1 MALLSTVK
9 VGSHKHDIHVATG
22 EILDARKWATTTVS
36 GGGGGGTVYGAN
48 GNVYGT
54 SATAPI
60 RSTTH
65 NHAELFIRSADGKER
80 VLEMQ
85 DEAVNVRTGNWVS
98 LFWAIPAGKH
108 EGPYVAIANHDT
120 DRFSLIESGVDSV
133 AVSWV
138 QALASI
144 PLFIGLLLA
153 AGSWLWNLRGGA
165 PPLMDEPLF
174 VPGLLLMLPFPISWF
189 RGWRRKRKFAA
200 DLTSVC
206 SGYDAD
212 KRPAAASIS
221 AA

>member
-1 MALLSTVK
+1 MALLSTIK
-9 VGSHKHDIHVATG
+9 VGSRKYEIHVATG

-48 GNVYGT
+48 GNIHGT

-65 NHAELFIRSADGKER
+65 DHAELFIRSTDGRER

-85 DEAVNVRTGNWVS
+85 DEAVNVRTGNWIS
-98 LFWAIPAGKH
+98 LFWAIPVGKD

-120 DRFSLIESGVDSV
+120 GKFSLIRHGVEAVADSGWLGLWYT
-133 AVSWV
+133 AM
-138 QALASI
+138 
-144 PLFIGLLLA
+144 FIGFLLA
-153 AGSWLWNLRGGA
+153 AFSWIWNMRGGA

-174 VPGLLLMLPFPISWF
+174 LPGVLMMLPCPMSWT
-189 RGWRRKRKFAA
+189 RELRRKHKFAA
-200 DLTSVC
+200 DLTAVC
-206 SGYDAD
+206 RGHEAD
-212 KRPAAASIS
+212 RRPAAASIS